1 MKSPT
6 HVSARSSQ
14 KDSNLL
20 KAEEKQKYQ
29 ELMKAD
35 GIDSHT
41 NSEQVLKEKPADQD
55 DGDLINYELH
65 ANQHALFSV

>member
-35 GIDSHT
+35 GIDTHT
-41 NSEQVLKEKPADQD
+41 NSEQVLREKQADQD
-55 DGDLINYELH
+55 DDDLISYELH